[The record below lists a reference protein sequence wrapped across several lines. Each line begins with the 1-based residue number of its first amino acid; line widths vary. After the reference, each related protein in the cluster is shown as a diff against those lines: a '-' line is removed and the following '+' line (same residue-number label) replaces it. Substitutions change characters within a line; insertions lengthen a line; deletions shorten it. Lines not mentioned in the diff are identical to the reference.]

1 VISAS
6 AVPGEKKGVAVPL
19 ELSEAEAGGI
29 VRAFGEAAGGPPG
42 PDLTGVKSTVP
53 TFSHP
58 AAFQPEDR
66 SLRRIAGEGDNRI
79 RR

>member
-42 PDLTGVKSTVP
+42 PDLTGAKSTVP
-53 TFSHP
+53 TVFSSSSFSP
-58 AAFQPEDR
+58 RLPTGGPIVTADR
-66 SLRRIAGEGDNRI
+66 RRRG
-79 RR
+79 